1 VRVILGKVTGVDSKR
16 RTAIIEGG
24 TLDERRITYDYLVLA
39 TGARHSYFGRDE
51 WEGVAPGL
59 KKVDDATGIRR
70 RILTVFAPPGDGC
83 SSTRRP
89 VRICRRFKTQETF
102 ALR

>member
-16 RTAIIEGG
+16 RTVIIEGG

-39 TGARHSYFGRDE
+39 TGARHSYCGRDE

-83 SSTRRP
+83 SGTRRP
-89 VRICRRFKTQETF
+89 VRIYRRFKTQETF
-102 ALR
+102 SPR